1 MENVNG
7 WLLAFLQEIKLMW
20 KSKKVNGRN
29 DELNSSNIFC
39 ISYLITKPKGQLNAI
54 LYMKEAKPNFKC
66 QYLFLFP
73 SQLSKRH
80 ESANHSNN
88 GVKIEIS

>member
-7 WLLAFLQEIKLMW
+7 WLLAFPQEIKLMR

-66 QYLFLFP
+66 QYLFP